1 MAKTDIKSYQISN
14 ITTLLFLFGEYF
26 YVQNLERRF
35 LYMNE
40 NEFLILLQAKLD
52 EAKSKGNINSDI
64 DKIQNQIDILNKE
77 SIAKI
82 VKQIESVLGQEIT
95 ISNINIDQNK
105 TIKDAQ
111 QLGNKTGKHFN
122 QSLSHEL
129 SKSNNAINS
138 FKKSLLNAGKSSS
151 EIDNIVDKVKS
162 LRVQIDS
169 LGFHESSNGFLNV
182 DVSGLDEL
190 GNKVKITQRL
200 VQDLQTTDC
209 KDCKTSTV

>member
-1 MAKTDIKSYQISN
+1 
-14 ITTLLFLFGEYF
+14 
-26 YVQNLERRF
+26 
-35 LYMNE
+35 MNE

-64 DKIQNQIDILNKE
+64 DKIQNQIDILKVQAEIDKE

-162 LRVQIDS
+162 
-169 LGFHESSNGFLNV
+169 
-182 DVSGLDEL
+182 
-190 GNKVKITQRL
+190 
-200 VQDLQTTDC
+200 
-209 KDCKTSTV
+209 